1 MLKSTI
7 ITAFLCVLSI
17 SIFAGNPPA
26 KKKDTPTEGIQ
37 FFHGTFKEALAK
49 AKKENKLVMMDCYT
63 TWCGP
68 CKYLKSKV
76 FTDKALGEY
85 MNQKFVCVAI
95 DYENG
100 EGPAVAQQ
108 YPVEGYPTLYFLDAK
123 GKVKKSVVGVPN
135 PVASAATVLLKEA
148 KKVAQ

>member
-1 MLKSTI
+1 
-7 ITAFLCVLSI
+7 
-17 SIFAGNPPA
+17 
-26 KKKDTPTEGIQ
+26 
-37 FFHGTFKEALAK
+37 
-49 AKKENKLVMMDCYT
+49 
-63 TWCGP
+63 
-68 CKYLKSKV
+68 
-76 FTDKALGEY
+76 